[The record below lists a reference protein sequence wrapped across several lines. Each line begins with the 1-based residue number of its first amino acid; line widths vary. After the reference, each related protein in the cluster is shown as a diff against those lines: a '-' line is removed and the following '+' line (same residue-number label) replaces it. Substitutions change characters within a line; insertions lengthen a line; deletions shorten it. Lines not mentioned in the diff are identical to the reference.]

1 MKENYIH
8 TLIPEFTSSLHK
20 EGDVVVSNYENRSY
34 SYITDIT
41 IMTYLIAQK
50 ISIKKAKP
58 FSPNF
63 LAYNSDN
70 DNTIFEAPLC
80 SAILNR
86 QITFMRGWKRFESCI
101 KGFNGLGLMA
111 EQVLNV
117 QSDFKN
123 LTNQQYLDIVKG
135 YLKSRVDD
143 NNQAVF
149 SVSELNEIAVEQFS
163 KIDSLDIAL
172 WQAFGNKTIVCSTSS
187 NMGISLHD
195 ALREMQNTEMSFNG
209 KKYTLFN
216 SNEGK
221 LIIWCPGEE
230 ADFMNHEKTTF
241 LRGLEEEQPP
251 LTKLRPYINRT
262 QRDPG
267 ALRDA
272 LILGGYFFPTNP
284 QGVDEIQN
292 LLFFALKEMAA
303 ERNQTIAEL
312 TQDENIKFTLTSL
325 RCEIK
330 SGKIFVTDGVEG
342 GISGLMLPYF
352 LMVEELIGSSKIKA
366 ISTWNQASIGAAL
379 AAAIVAD
386 KILRNPK
393 VLNEKTRSDLFS
405 LFPAI
410 SKFLDSK
417 TFGKDVKTRV
427 HGIFD
432 LANIQSLA
440 QLLGVVVERHL
451 SGRGTAFVGLGSS
464 SYSNGNRC
472 YEILK
477 DSFESEESF
486 RGKSTFHPA
495 THTLN
500 PFAQALVYGED
511 LFRCSLSANFK
522 SSTEAQKID
531 FIDEHIRKPEPAG
544 AASMAG
550 YLLSRLDTGTFSI
563 IELAYLLRIL
573 GFNKKK
579 FLQFA
584 NHTPD
589 DAGFNLFLQA
599 ANEEGPYMGN
609 LAKNV
614 LTFLEW
620 PINEL
625 EEKFKIE
632 HEHSKLK
639 YALYPLD
646 DQSIDNLNPKVNIY
660 LTGDNTFQPDKDFIS
675 KMIKSQSD
683 NESRLNSILER
694 YKEYSEKDNSTGM
707 IKNKSTMF
715 LWVSEMLKNADKKV
729 NSMMKQT
736 MNRAV
741 NKKVEQLTK

>member
-1 MKENYIH
+1 MKNNYIH

-20 EGDVVVSNYENRSY
+20 DGDVVIRNYENRSY
-34 SYITDIT
+34 SDITDIT
-41 IMTYLIAQK
+41 IMTYMIAQK
-50 ISIKKAKP
+50 ILIKKAKQ
-58 FSPNF
+58 FDSTF
-63 LAYNSDN
+63 LPYSSIN
-70 DNTIFEAPLC
+70 DNLIFEAPLC

-101 KGFNGLGLMA
+101 KGFNALGLMA
-111 EQVLNV
+111 EQVLAV
-117 QSDFKN
+117 QKSFQA
-123 LTNQQYLDIVKG
+123 LPRQQYIEIVKE
-135 YLKSRVDD
+135 YLKSR
-143 NNQAVF
+143 
-149 SVSELNEIAVEQFS
+149 LNASAEFIYSKEEIENIQVEQFS

-172 WQAFGNKTIVCSTSS
+172 WKTFAAKTIVCSTSS

-195 ALREMQNTEMSFNG
+195 ALREMQNTKMFFLNKE
-209 KKYTLFN
+209 YTLFN

-241 LRGLEEEQPP
+241 LRGLEAEEPA

-272 LILGGYFFPTNP
+272 LIIGGYFFPTNP

-292 LLFFALKEMAA
+292 LLFFALKELAS
-303 ERNQTIAEL
+303 ERHQTISEL
-312 TQDENIKFTLTSL
+312 THDENIRFTLNSL
-325 RCEIK
+325 RC
-330 SGKIFVTDGVEG
+330 KIENDKVYVTDGVEG

-352 LMVEELIGSSKIKA
+352 LMIEELIGSGKIKS

-379 AAAIVAD
+379 AAAILAD
-386 KILRNPK
+386 KILRSPK
-393 VLNEKTRSDLFS
+393 VLNEKTRSDLFTI
-405 LFPAI
+405 FPAI

-417 TFGKDVKTRV
+417 SFGKDVKTRI

-440 QLLGVVVERHL
+440 QLLGVVVEKHL

-511 LFRCSLSANFK
+511 VFRCKQDASFSLL
-522 SSTEAQKID
+522 TEEQQVE
-531 FIDEHIRKPEPAG
+531 FVEQHVRKPEPAG
-544 AASMAG
+544 AAAMAG
-550 YLLSRLDTGTFSI
+550 YILSRLDTGTFSI
-563 IELAYLLRIL
+563 VELAYLLRIM
-573 GFNKKK
+573 GFNKKR
-579 FLQFA
+579 FLKFA

-589 DAGFNLFLQA
+589 DAGFNLFIQE

-609 LAKNV
+609 LGMNV

-625 EEKFKIE
+625 EEKAKIE

-646 DQSIDNLNPKVNIY
+646 DQEIDNLNPKVNIY
-660 LTGDNTFQPDKDFIS
+660 ITGDNTFQPDKEFIS
-675 KMIKSQSD
+675 KLLKAQKD
-683 NESRLNSILER
+683 NEVRLGSILAR
-694 YKEYSEKDNSTGM
+694 YKKYSEKANDTGM
-707 IKNKSTMF
+707 IMNTSSIFLKISGLLKS
-715 LWVSEMLKNADKKV
+715 ADKKV
-729 NSMMKQT
+729 NSMMQKT
-736 MNRAV
+736 LNKAV
-741 NKKVEQLTK
+741 NKRVDQLTK